1 MKTYLPILAWLT
13 LLPIAGPDF
22 INSQWEC
29 LLVMFAA
36 LVLVPKGLGLMGVK
50 YGSWY
55 WPIAAGL
62 CAAYLLDTPGL
73 GITDALAIPYLV
85 LPVWL
90 TILKGG
96 ELFLAT
102 RIRTTDW
109 VALFA
114 LGYWA
119 TGAFWAICFLA
130 GFRPVGF
137 DPVIVSLTA
146 AHFHVAGFVLA
157 VAVWCL
163 LVEQNNTLNRILA
176 SGVMAGMPLVALG
189 ITLSKLG
196 YPNWIET
203 LASVSFVALA
213 LLVVW
218 QHIRLS
224 FDTQYDRKARWYW
237 LAGAICL
244 LGGGTLAA
252 VYGLRFEFPFE
263 WINIPNMKIWHGTLN
278 ALGFGWLVLRG
289 WEVQW
294 AAAPRATKFNI

>member
-1 MKTYLPILAWLT
+1 MKTYLPILAWLA

-36 LVLVPKGLGLMGVK
+36 LVLVPKGLYLMDIKHGN
-50 YGSWY
+50 WH

-73 GITDALAIPYLV
+73 GISDALAIPYFLF
-85 LPVWL
+85 PVWL
-90 TILKGG
+90 ALLKGG
-96 ELFLAT
+96 ELFLAI

-109 VALFA
+109 LELFA

-119 TGAFWAICFLA
+119 TGAFWAVCFLA
-130 GFRPVGF
+130 GFQPVGF

-146 AHFHVAGFVLA
+146 AHFHVAGFVLT

-163 LVEQNNTLNRILA
+163 LVEEKNSINRVLA
-176 SGVMAGMPLVALG
+176 RGVMAGMPLVALG
-189 ITLSKLG
+189 ITLSKLD

-213 LLVVW
+213 LLVAW
-218 QHIRLS
+218 QHARLS
-224 FDTQYDRKARWYW
+224 LDKKHDRKAGWYW
-237 LAGAICL
+237 LAGAVCL
-244 LGGGTLAA
+244 LFGGTLAA
-252 VYGLRFEFPFE
+252 VYGLRFQFPLA

-278 ALGFGWLVLRG
+278 AMGFGWLVLRG
-289 WEVQW
+289 WEIQW
-294 AAAPRATKFNI
+294 ETDMADSPQLT